1 MRLTPL
7 DIRKQEF
14 TRALRGFDAEE
25 VLAFLQMLS
34 GQWEDLLDEARRRD
48 DKIRELESKM
58 SHYEKVEEALQDALQ
73 TARETSKNALQ
84 NAEEKARLIVESAE
98 KRAEDIKRDAERDR
112 HQIKR
117 EASKLSGRRTEIV
130 TRLRAFLMS
139 ELEILARYE
148 GDDPFGFIK
157 LLPAEEQSGR
167 RSQSESSRSSGRSGV
182 TPQGAKRPQAKTDA
196 GTEHAATQAYASA
209 SDEHDED
216 IDEDIA
222 PVEER
227 PTMESDLNEP
237 DQDSS
242 DEFVDEPAVDEAEEQ
257 RGDGSHG
264 EDVVRGTGWT
274 TRTVVS
280 QPSEQRTSQ
289 QRLDRDEEAGADVGE
304 ADVGEADLDDA
315 RRQGSSDEI
324 QKIRRILKDLD

>member
-34 GQWEDLLDEARRRD
+34 GQWEDLLDEARRKD
-48 DKIRELESKM
+48 DRIRELESKM

-84 NAEEKARLIVESAE
+84 NAEEKAKLIVGSAE
-98 KRAEDIKRDAERDR
+98 KRAEDIKREAERDR

-117 EASKLSGRRTEIV
+117 EASRLSGRRTEIV

-157 LLPAEEQSGR
+157 LLPAEKEGAGPSRGGGSSSG
-167 RSQSESSRSSGRSGV
+167 SESA
-182 TPQGAKRPQAKTDA
+182 TTQGANKSRAEADA
-196 GTEHAATQAYASA
+196 GTRHTPTQAAPSASA
-209 SDEHDED
+209 ERDEG
-216 IDEDIA
+216 IDEEGE
-222 PVEER
+222 PVEEH
-227 PTMESDLNEP
+227 PAAMESDFNEP
-237 DQDSS
+237 EDGSS
-242 DEFVDEPAVDEAEEQ
+242 TDFVEETDPHEAQEGH
-257 RGDGSHG
+257 GDGSQD
-264 EDVVRGTGWT
+264 EDAGRSAGWT
-274 TRTVVS
+274 THTVVS
-280 QPSEQRTSQ
+280 QPPEQRTSQ
-289 QRLDRDEEAGADVGE
+289 ERLDPDEETEEDGDN
-304 ADVGEADLDDA
+304 ADLDDT